1 MSLIKFGF
9 QLEDVVDNFAP
20 LPTDKYPCKFT
31 AKELKKSNA
40 GNDMLSVEWT
50 VTEGEHAGKKIFD
63 NVVLSL
69 DWKVKQYADL
79 IGVVSGDSF
88 DPDLFDG
95 LEVIIDYVLR
105 DQKPKEKERAK
116 LDGRDPDCQINA
128 ITKIT
133 VIGS

>member
-1 MSLIKFGF
+1 MALIKFGF

-20 LPTDKYPCKFT
+20 LPTGKYPCKLT
-31 AKELKKSNA
+31 HKELKKSQN

-50 VTEGEHAGKKIFD
+50 IMEGEQAGKKIFD

-69 DWKVKQYADL
+69 DWKVKQYASL
-79 IGVVSGDSF
+79 IGVESGNSF

-95 LEVIIDYVLR
+95 LEVIIDILLR
-105 DQKPKEKERAK
+105 DQKPKEKDSAK
-116 LDGRDPDCQINA
+116 LAGRDPDVQTNDIK
-128 ITKIT
+128 KIT